1 MKREYDLECAVATCE
16 RLRET
21 VGAALRHPVA
31 DAVRMA
37 LCVAAVAAGDLIT
50 AVAVERKKATA
61 PREQAKGEK

>member
-1 MKREYDLECAVATCE
+1 MKREYDLERAVATCE

-21 VGAALRHPVA
+21 AHAALRHPVA
-31 DAVRMA
+31 DAVRTA
-37 LCVAAVAAGDLIT
+37 LCVAASAAENLIT